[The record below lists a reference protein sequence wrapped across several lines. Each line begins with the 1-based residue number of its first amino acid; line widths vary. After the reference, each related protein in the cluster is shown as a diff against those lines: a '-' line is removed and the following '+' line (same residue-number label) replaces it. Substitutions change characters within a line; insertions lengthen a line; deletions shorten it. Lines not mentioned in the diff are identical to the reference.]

1 MKNIMQASMESYQE
15 QYGWYG
21 IQVFVRPLEDGTFNA
36 HGWIRHVIKNPMV
49 LNDLPYECPFDTYGQ
64 RHPTEDA
71 ALRAGIGF
79 ARKKIDGV
87 N

>member
-1 MKNIMQASMESYQE
+1 MKNVTRESTESYQE
-15 QYGWYG
+15 QYGWYA

-36 HGWIRHVIKNPMV
+36 HGWIRHAIRNPMV
-49 LNDLPYECPFDTYGQ
+49 SNDLPFECSFDTYGE

>member
-1 MKNIMQASMESYQE
+1 
-15 QYGWYG
+15 
-21 IQVFVRPLEDGTFNA
+21 
-36 HGWIRHVIKNPMV
+36 MV
-49 LNDLPYECPFDTYGQ
+49 LNDLPFECSFDTYGE
-64 RHPTEDA
+64 RHLTEDA